1 MKKQGIQRYIQEMIG
16 SVEGMISLTIISDES
31 GEVLAYESKDSNIDN
46 QLAASFQ
53 IEVLRQISRGLN
65 YVDNLNDKSINDIVI
80 TTPEQLHFIFSSE
93 NRDMVAHL
101 IADSKQTSEGM
112 VKLIHKKYK
121 KDLTL

>member
-16 SVEGMISLTIISDES
+16 SVEGMISLTIISVES

>member
-1 MKKQGIQRYIQEMIG
+1 MTKQGIQRYIQEMIG
-16 SVEGMISLTIISDES
+16 SVEGMISLTIISVES

-53 IEVLRQISRGLN
+53 IEVLRQISRGLK
-65 YVDNLNDKSINDIVI
+65 YVDNLNDKSINDIAV

>member
-1 MKKQGIQRYIQEMIG
+1 MTKQGIPRYIQEMIG
-16 SVEGMISLTIISDES
+16 SVEGTISLTIISVES

-65 YVDNLNDKSINDIVI
+65 YVDNLNDKSINDIAV

>member
-1 MKKQGIQRYIQEMIG
+1 MTKQGIQRYIQEMIG
-16 SVEGMISLTIISDES
+16 SVEGMISLTIISVES

-53 IEVLRQISRGLN
+53 IEVLRQILRGLN

-93 NRDMVAHL
+93 NRDMIAHL

>member
-1 MKKQGIQRYIQEMIG
+1 MTKQGIQRYIQEMIG
-16 SVEGMISLTIISDES
+16 SVEGMISLTIISVES

-53 IEVLRQISRGLN
+53 IEVLRQISRGLK
-65 YVDNLNDKSINDIVI
+65 YVDNLNDKSINDIAI
-80 TTPEQLHFIFSSE
+80 TMPEQLHFIFSSE

-112 VKLIHKKYK
+112 VKLFHKKYK

>member
-1 MKKQGIQRYIQEMIG
+1 MTKQGIPRYIQEMIG
-16 SVEGMISLTIISDES
+16 SVEGTISLTIISVES

-65 YVDNLNDKSINDIVI
+65 YVDNLNDKSINDIAI

>member
-1 MKKQGIQRYIQEMIG
+1 MTKQGIQRYIQEMIG

-65 YVDNLNDKSINDIVI
+65 YVDNLNDKSINDIAI

>member
-1 MKKQGIQRYIQEMIG
+1 MTKQGIQRYIQEMIG
-16 SVEGMISLTIISDES
+16 SVEGMISLTIISVES

-53 IEVLRQISRGLN
+53 IEVLRQISRGLK
-65 YVDNLNDKSINDIVI
+65 YVDNLNDKSINDIAI
-80 TTPEQLHFIFSSE
+80 TTPEQLHFVFSSE

-101 IADSKQTSEGM
+101 IADSKQTSEGI

>member
-1 MKKQGIQRYIQEMIG
+1 MTKQGIQLYIQEMIG
-16 SVEGMISLTIISDES
+16 SVEGMISLTIISVES

-65 YVDNLNDKSINDIVI
+65 YVDNLNDKSINDIAI

>member
-1 MKKQGIQRYIQEMIG
+1 MTKQGIPRYIQEMIG
-16 SVEGMISLTIISDES
+16 SVEGMISLTIISVEL

-53 IEVLRQISRGLN
+53 IEVLRQISRGLK
-65 YVDNLNDKSINDIVI
+65 YVDNLNDKSINDIAI

-93 NRDMVAHL
+93 NRDMVVHL

-112 VKLIHKKYK
+112 VKLFHKKYK

>member
-1 MKKQGIQRYIQEMIG
+1 MTKQGIQRYIQEMIG
-16 SVEGMISLTIISDES
+16 SVEGMISLTIISVES

-101 IADSKQTSEGM
+101 IADSKRTSEGM

>member
-1 MKKQGIQRYIQEMIG
+1 MEKQGIPRYIQEMIG
-16 SVEGMISLTIISDES
+16 SVEGMISLTIISVES

-53 IEVLRQISRGLN
+53 IEVLRQILRGLN

-101 IADSKQTSEGM
+101 IADSKQTSEGI

-121 KDLTL
+121 KDLTI

>member
-1 MKKQGIQRYIQEMIG
+1 MTKQGIQRYIQEVIG
-16 SVEGMISLTIISDES
+16 SVEGMISLTIVSVES

-65 YVDNLNDKSINDIVI
+65 YVDNLNDKSINDIAI

>member
-1 MKKQGIQRYIQEMIG
+1 MTKQGIPRYIQEMIG
-16 SVEGMISLTIISDES
+16 SVEGMISLTIISVES

-65 YVDNLNDKSINDIVI
+65 YVDNLNDKSINDIAI

>member
-1 MKKQGIQRYIQEMIG
+1 MTKQGIQRYIQEMIG
-16 SVEGMISLTIISDES
+16 SVEGMISLTIISVES

-53 IEVLRQISRGLN
+53 IEVLRQITRGLN
-65 YVDNLNDKSINDIVI
+65 YVDNLNDKSINDIAI

>member
-1 MKKQGIQRYIQEMIG
+1 MTNQGIQRYIQEMIG
-16 SVEGMISLTIISDES
+16 SVEGMISLTIISVES

-65 YVDNLNDKSINDIVI
+65 YVDNLNDKSINDIAI

>member
-1 MKKQGIQRYIQEMIG
+1 MTKQGIQRYIQEMSG
-16 SVEGMISLTIISDES
+16 SVEGMISLTIISVES

-65 YVDNLNDKSINDIVI
+65 YVDNLNDKSINDIAI

>member
-1 MKKQGIQRYIQEMIG
+1 MTKQGIQRYIQEMIG

-53 IEVLRQISRGLN
+53 IEVLRQISRGLK
-65 YVDNLNDKSINDIVI
+65 YVDNLNDKSINDIAV

>member
-1 MKKQGIQRYIQEMIG
+1 MTKQGIQRYIQEMIG
-16 SVEGMISLTIISDES
+16 SVEGMISLTIISVEL

-53 IEVLRQISRGLN
+53 IEVLRQISRGLK
-65 YVDNLNDKSINDIVI
+65 YVDNLNDKSINDIAI
-80 TTPEQLHFIFSSE
+80 TMPEQLHFIFSSE
-93 NRDMVAHL
+93 NRDMVVHL

-112 VKLIHKKYK
+112 VKLFHKKYK

>member
-1 MKKQGIQRYIQEMIG
+1 MTKQGIPRYIQEMIG
-16 SVEGMISLTIISDES
+16 SVEGMISLTIISVES

-53 IEVLRQISRGLN
+53 IEVLRQISRGLK
-65 YVDNLNDKSINDIVI
+65 YVDNLNDKSINDIAI

-93 NRDMVAHL
+93 NSDMVAHL
-101 IADSKQTSEGM
+101 IADSKRTSEGM

-121 KDLTL
+121 NDLTL

>member
-1 MKKQGIQRYIQEMIG
+1 MTKQGIQRYIQEMIG
-16 SVEGMISLTIISDES
+16 SVEGMISLTIISVES

-65 YVDNLNDKSINDIVI
+65 YVDNLNDKSINDIAI

-101 IADSKQTSEGM
+101 IADSKQASEGM

>member
-1 MKKQGIQRYIQEMIG
+1 MTKQGIQRYIQEMIG
-16 SVEGMISLTIISDES
+16 SVEGMISLTIISVES

>member
-1 MKKQGIQRYIQEMIG
+1 MTKQGIPRYIQEMIG
-16 SVEGMISLTIISDES
+16 SVEGMISLTIISVES

-53 IEVLRQISRGLN
+53 IEVLRQISRGLK
-65 YVDNLNDKSINDIVI
+65 YVDNLNDKSINDVAI

-101 IADSKQTSEGM
+101 IADYKQTSEGM

>member
-1 MKKQGIQRYIQEMIG
+1 MTKQGIQRYIQEMIG
-16 SVEGMISLTIISDES
+16 SVEGMISLTIISVES

-65 YVDNLNDKSINDIVI
+65 YVDNLNDKSINDIAI

-101 IADSKQTSEGM
+101 IADSKQTNEGM

>member
-1 MKKQGIQRYIQEMIG
+1 MTKQGIQRYIQEMIG
-16 SVEGMISLTIISDES
+16 SVEGMISLTIISVES

-65 YVDNLNDKSINDIVI
+65 YVDDLNDKSINDIAI

-121 KDLTL
+121 EDLTL

>member
-1 MKKQGIQRYIQEMIG
+1 MAKQGIQLYNQEMIG
-16 SVEGMISLTIISDES
+16 SVEGMISLTIISVES

-53 IEVLRQISRGLN
+53 IEVLRQISRGLK
-65 YVDNLNDKSINDIVI
+65 YVDNLNDKSINDIAI

-93 NRDMVAHL
+93 NSDMVAHL
-101 IADSKQTSEGM
+101 IADSKRTSEGM

>member
-1 MKKQGIQRYIQEMIG
+1 MTKQGIPRYIQEMIG
-16 SVEGMISLTIISDES
+16 SVEGMISLTIISVES

-53 IEVLRQISRGLN
+53 IEVLRQISRGLK
-65 YVDNLNDKSINDIVI
+65 YVDNLNDKSINDIAI
-80 TTPEQLHFIFSSE
+80 TMPEQLHFIFSSE

>member
-1 MKKQGIQRYIQEMIG
+1 MTKQGIQRYIQEMNG
-16 SVEGMISLTIISDES
+16 SVEGMIALTIKSDES

-101 IADSKQTSEGM
+101 IADPKQTSEGM
-112 VKLIHKKYK
+112 VRLIHKKNK

>member
-1 MKKQGIQRYIQEMIG
+1 MAKQGIPRYIQEMIG
-16 SVEGMISLTIISDES
+16 SVEGMISLTIISVES

-53 IEVLRQISRGLN
+53 IEVLRQISRGLK
-65 YVDNLNDKSINDIVI
+65 YVDNLNDKSINDIAI

>member
-16 SVEGMISLTIISDES
+16 SVEGMISLTIISVES

-65 YVDNLNDKSINDIVI
+65 YVDNLNDKSINDIAI

>member
-1 MKKQGIQRYIQEMIG
+1 MTKQGIQRYIQEMSG
-16 SVEGMISLTIISDES
+16 SVEGMISLTIISVES

>member
-1 MKKQGIQRYIQEMIG
+1 MTKQGIPRYIQEMIG
-16 SVEGMISLTIISDES
+16 SVEGMISLTIISVES

-53 IEVLRQISRGLN
+53 IEVLRQISRGLK
-65 YVDNLNDKSINDIVI
+65 YVDNLNDKSINDIAI
-80 TTPEQLHFIFSSE
+80 TMPEQLHFIFSSE
-93 NRDMVAHL
+93 NRDMVVHL

-112 VKLIHKKYK
+112 VKLFHKKYK

>member
-1 MKKQGIQRYIQEMIG
+1 MTKQGIQRYIQEMIG
-16 SVEGMISLTIISDES
+16 SVEGMISLTIISVES

-65 YVDNLNDKSINDIVI
+65 YVDNLNDKSINDIAI

-121 KDLTL
+121 EDLTL

>member
-1 MKKQGIQRYIQEMIG
+1 MTKQGIQRYIQEMIG
-16 SVEGMISLTIISDES
+16 SVEGMISLTIISVES

-53 IEVLRQISRGLN
+53 IEVLRQILRGLN

-93 NRDMVAHL
+93 NRDMVVHL

>member
-1 MKKQGIQRYIQEMIG
+1 MTKQGIQRYIQEMIG
-16 SVEGMISLTIISDES
+16 SVEGMISLTIISVES

-53 IEVLRQISRGLN
+53 IEVLRQISRGLK
-65 YVDNLNDKSINDIVI
+65 YVDNLNDKSINDIAI

-121 KDLTL
+121 EDLTL

>member
-1 MKKQGIQRYIQEMIG
+1 MTKQGIPRYIQEMIG
-16 SVEGMISLTIISDES
+16 SVEGMISLTIISVES

-53 IEVLRQISRGLN
+53 IEVLRQILRGLN

>member
-1 MKKQGIQRYIQEMIG
+1 MTKQGIQRYIQEMIG
-16 SVEGMISLTIISDES
+16 SVEGMISLTIISVEL

-53 IEVLRQISRGLN
+53 IEVLRQISRGLK
-65 YVDNLNDKSINDIVI
+65 YVDNLNDKSINDIAI
-80 TTPEQLHFIFSSE
+80 TMPEQLHFIFSSE

-112 VKLIHKKYK
+112 VKLFHKKYK

>member
-1 MKKQGIQRYIQEMIG
+1 MTKQGIQRYIQEMIG
-16 SVEGMISLTIISDES
+16 SVEGIISLTIISDES

-65 YVDNLNDKSINDIVI
+65 YVDNLNDKSINDIAI

-93 NRDMVAHL
+93 NRDMVVHL

>member
-1 MKKQGIQRYIQEMIG
+1 MTKQGIQRYIQEMIG
-16 SVEGMISLTIISDES
+16 SVEGMISLTIISVEL

>member
-1 MKKQGIQRYIQEMIG
+1 MTKQGIQRYIQEMSG
-16 SVEGMISLTIISDES
+16 SVEGMISLTIISVES

-65 YVDNLNDKSINDIVI
+65 YVDNLNDKSINDIAI

-121 KDLTL
+121 EDLTL